1 MAFTDG
7 VQSLQRATLG
17 HRIKYLLLL
26 VLSLYEASDVL
37 LLLFEEGLAVLV
49 EHLIDLLPVH
59 AFWDFRLAMEVV
71 LIYCPVWIDTSEH
84 ANTYMSP
91 LNRFFSKS
99 L

>member
-1 MAFTDG
+1 MA
-7 VQSLQRATLG
+7 
-17 HRIKYLLLL
+17 I
-26 VLSLYEASDVL
+26 
-37 LLLFEEGLAVLV
+37 LV

-84 ANTYMSP
+84 ANTYMPP